1 MSEKWIKNEYGFI
14 ELLDKPTQKELDLY
28 YSNKYYQEG
37 LSSTY
42 GLKYDNQESQ
52 YIFNKIHQKNLL
64 IEEISLI
71 KQGNFLDVGAG
82 EGFALKYFFDLGWKV
97 TGLDYSSFGVKLHN
111 PKLEQFLIK
120 GDIFNNLSKIIKNKE
135 KFQLIWLD
143 NVLEHVLD
151 PYLLMVNLHKILDKN
166 GVLVVEVPNDFS
178 VIQKYLLSKSY
189 IDNEFWICTPDHISY
204 FCREGLTN
212 LADASGWYAN
222 NFLSDFP
229 IDLDLFSKN
238 SNYIET
244 PNLGRQSHLKRVE
257 IENLLHSI
265 SPKKT
270 NVLYQALSEL
280 DIGRNITGFFTK
292 IN

>member
-28 YSNKYYQEG
+28 YSNKYYQDG

-42 GLKYDNQESQ
+42 GLKYESQESQ

-82 EGFALKYFFDLGWKV
+82 EGFALKYFFDLGWNV

-111 PKLEQFLIK
+111 PTLEQFLIN

-143 NVLEHVLD
+143 NVLEHVID
-151 PYLLMVNLHKILDKN
+151 PYLLMVSLHKILDKN

-178 VIQKYLLSKSY
+178 VIQKYLLSNSY
-189 IDNEFWICTPDHISY
+189 IDKEFWICSPDHISY